1 MDLTYLRAWI
11 SARFSHDEEGAGLVE
26 YVLLVGLIALAVIG
40 AIVFLSGRVG
50 STFSKAG
57 SSLT

>member
-1 MDLTYLRAWI
+1 MDLTYVKAWLQ
-11 SARFSHDEEGAGLVE
+11 AKFAQDEEGAGLVE